1 MTKTNRI
8 QQKSMALMPSV
19 ESLQAVRRLIACVEA
34 TSLFPALPAH
44 SLSNSRLL
52 DRLAG
57 EPVARSGARSGSGI
71 AFR

>member
-1 MTKTNRI
+1 MKKTNRI

-19 ESLQAVRRLIACVEA
+19 EELAGSSTSHSMRRSGELC
-34 TSLFPALPAH
+34 PAPPAH

-57 EPVARSGARSGSGI
+57 EPVAGGGARSGSGI